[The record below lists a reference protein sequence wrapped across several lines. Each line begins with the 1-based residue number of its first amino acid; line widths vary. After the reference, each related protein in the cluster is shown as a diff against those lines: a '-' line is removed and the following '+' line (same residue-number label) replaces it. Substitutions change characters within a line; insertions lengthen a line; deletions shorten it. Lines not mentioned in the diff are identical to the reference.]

1 MPPIILVSSV
11 SSSMLVMVS
20 CQASAVR
27 SPEAGSLGTA
37 IILRSAS
44 ASSSVQPLLTIS
56 FMNMLRTSG
65 VVTVQSILPLA
76 R

>member
-11 SSSMLVMVS
+11 RFSMSVMVS

-27 SPEAGSLGTA
+27 RGTA

-44 ASSSVQPLLTIS
+44 ASSSVQPALTIS
-56 FMNMLRTSG
+56 LMNMLRTSG
-65 VVTVQSILPLA
+65 VVMVQSIRPCA
-76 R
+76 RKA